1 MSEYQLIKMK
11 YNFDEIIDRRGTS
24 SVKWD
29 GVPAN
34 WNGRTDLLPMWVA
47 DMDFRTPPF
56 VIDALRK
63 RLEHEVI
70 GYTFAC
76 DEWYEAIMKWVK
88 MRFDWDVKREMIT
101 YSPGIVHG
109 ITFAI
114 LCFTQPG
121 DKVMVTPPVYHP
133 FFLMTERNHREVVW
147 SPLVL
152 SDGQYHIDFDRFRKD
167 VKGCKLFILSNPH
180 NPGGRVW
187 TKEELQ
193 KIAEICAENGTL
205 IISDEIH
212 ADLTLPPYKHHTFAK
227 VSETALHHSLTFMA
241 PSKAFNMP
249 GLSSSYC
256 IVEDDK
262 IREQFFTFLNN
273 SEWNEGH
280 FLACIGAAAAYSHGL
295 DWLNQVLAYIKAN
308 VEFLDKY
315 LKENIP
321 AIKAIIPQAS
331 YLVFLDCRDMHLS
344 QERLCSFFED
354 GAHLALNLGTTFGK
368 EGEGFMR
375 LNVGC
380 PRATLQKALTQL
392 KEAYDKL

>member
-1 MSEYQLIKMK
+1 MN
-11 YNFDEIIDRRGTS
+11 YNFDEIIDRKGTS
-24 SVKWD
+24 CVKWD

-56 VIDALRK
+56 VVDALRHQ
-63 RLEHEVI
+63 LEHEVI

-76 DEWYEAIMKWVK
+76 DEWYQSIINWVK
-88 MRFDWDVKREMIT
+88 MRFDWDITREMIT

-114 LCFTQPG
+114 LCFTNPG

-133 FFLMTERNHREVVW
+133 FFLMTEHNNRKVVW

-152 SDGQYHIDFDRFRKD
+152 SEGQYQIDFDRFRED

-193 KIAEICAENGTL
+193 QIAEICAESGTL
-205 IISDEIH
+205 VVSDEIH
-212 ADLTLPPYKHHTFAK
+212 ADLTLPPYQHHTFAK
-227 VSETALHHSLTFMA
+227 VSETARCHSITFMA

-256 IVEDDK
+256 IVEDAVL
-262 IREQFFTFLNN
+262 RQQFFSFMDA
-273 SEWNEGH
+273 SEWNQGH
-280 FLACIGAAAAYSHGL
+280 FLAYIGCAAAYSHGTEWL
-295 DWLNQVLAYIKAN
+295 DQMLAYVKGNIEYADAFLKAH
-308 VEFLDKY
+308 V
-315 LKENIP
+315 P
-321 AIKAIIPQAS
+321 SIKAIVPQAS
-331 YLVFLDCRDMHLS
+331 YLMFLDCCELHLS
-344 QERLCSFFED
+344 QEKLCSFFED
-354 GAHLALNLGTTFGK
+354 GAHLALNTGTTFGK

-375 LNVGC
+375 MNIGC
-380 PRATLQKALTQL
+380 PHAVVERAMKQIEIAY
-392 KEAYDKL
+392 KEWFSR

>member
-1 MSEYQLIKMK
+1 MK
-11 YNFDEIIDRRGTS
+11 YDFDEIIDRRGTS

-29 GVPAN
+29 AVPMV

-56 VIDALRK
+56 VLDALRK
-63 RLEHEVI
+63 RLDHEVL

-76 DEWYEAIMKWVK
+76 NEWYDAIIGWVK
-88 MRFDWDVKREMIT
+88 MRFGWNVTREMID

-114 LCFTQPG
+114 LCFTNPG

-133 FFLMTERNHREVVW
+133 FFLMTEHNNRQVVW

-152 SDGQYHIDFDRFRKD
+152 ENGQYQIDFDRFRRD
-167 VKGCKLFILSNPH
+167 VQGCKLFILSNPH

-193 KIAEICAENGTL
+193 TIASICAESGTMV
-205 IISDEIH
+205 ISDEIH
-212 ADLTLPPYKHHTFAK
+212 ADLTLPPYQHHTFAM
-227 VSETALHHSLTFMA
+227 VSDEARCNSITFMS

-262 IREQFFTFLNN
+262 LREKFFSFLKA
-273 SEWNEGH
+273 SEWDEGH
-280 FLACIGAAAAYSHGL
+280 LFACIGAAAAYSNGTE
-295 DWLNQVLAYIKAN
+295 WLNQMLAYVQSNIDY
-308 VEFLDKY
+308 LDSF
-315 LKENIP
+315 LKEHIP

-331 YLVFLDCRDMHLS
+331 YLVFLDCRDLHLS
-344 QERLCSFFED
+344 QQQLCALFED
-354 GAHLALNLGTTFGK
+354 GAHLALNSGTTFGK

-375 LNVGC
+375 MNIGC
-380 PRATLQKALTQL
+380 PRATLTKALLQIEKAL
-392 KEAYDKL
+392 MQ